1 MDLAVKIE
9 FILLELVSNLF
20 WGSVLELGVFG
31 LLLSLFITD
40 SKELGEIWFFL
51 PHVARGIVGLVL
63 IKGIPK
69 THEIIKTASI
79 PTNERLSIDKIFMYI
94 TRASKEALD
103 HFTANTRRSLM
114 AYFWLTVLCSVLDVM
129 MFLASLKNF
138 AGEKTP
144 YADTPLLVGSLVL
157 LAVDLYYFSWM
168 NSLSQRVPPYLSAG
182 FTKAAFGV
190 LDYFY

>member
-1 MDLAVKIE
+1 
-9 FILLELVSNLF
+9 
-20 WGSVLELGVFG
+20 
-31 LLLSLFITD
+31 
-40 SKELGEIWFFL
+40 
-51 PHVARGIVGLVL
+51 
-63 IKGIPK
+63 
-69 THEIIKTASI
+69 
-79 PTNERLSIDKIFMYI
+79 
-94 TRASKEALD
+94 
-103 HFTANTRRSLM
+103 M